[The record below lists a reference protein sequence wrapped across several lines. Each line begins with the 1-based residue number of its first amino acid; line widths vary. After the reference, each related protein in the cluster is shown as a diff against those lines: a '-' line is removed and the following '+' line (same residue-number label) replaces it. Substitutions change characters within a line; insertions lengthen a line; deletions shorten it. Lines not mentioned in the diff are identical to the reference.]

1 MRNKKYIKTSFS
13 FYMTGNAPSYGMSN
27 NRDRIKNE
35 CKTGK
40 KGYCTRLIEFDGWE
54 IRNDYP
60 IRL

>member
-1 MRNKKYIKTSFS
+1 
-13 FYMTGNAPSYGMSN
+13 MTGKAPEYGVGN
-27 NRDRIKNE
+27 NRDRMKNE
-35 CKTGK
+35 CKSGV